1 MGLFG
6 SLFKIGSILVY
17 QNKIKELKE
26 KVNKAYEEG
35 KLSSAKY
42 SDIQQ
47 LIQKL
52 EEQIELMFGD
62 IEEHKKEEARRVF
75 NEIENLITQKLF

>member
-26 KVNKAYEEG
+26 KINSIFYV
-35 KLSSAKY
+35 
-42 SDIQQ
+42 
-47 LIQKL
+47 
-52 EEQIELMFGD
+52 
-62 IEEHKKEEARRVF
+62 
-75 NEIENLITQKLF
+75 